1 MKRILICTALL
12 LSSLLLYAAGP
23 EKEPY
28 FCTRPGTKLYYERT
42 KAGTTKLTQ
51 TTLFEI
57 ESAEPSAKGRTIHY
71 AVTMAKAS
79 GRELMGGRALQTTYI
94 SPNGDTSLDFGE
106 TVKGFVRNMFP
117 SAKIEVSSSEALL
130 PVNMQP
136 GDTLSEI
143 HSTVKVMGIN
153 AYFHVTG
160 RKVLRRETVTTP
172 AGTFDCMV
180 VREFK
185 EEDAPLHH
193 TDNWLD
199 NYYVHGL
206 GYVRHDKYDK
216 NMHLLEREVLV
227 NIENPAS
234 SDARH

>member
-1 MKRILICTALL
+1 MKKNLICTVLL

-28 FCTRPGTKLYYERT
+28 FCTRPGTKLHYERY
-42 KAGTTKLTQ
+42 KAGTTKLLQ

-57 ESAEPSAKGRTIHY
+57 ESVKPSAKGRTVHY

-79 GRELMGGRALQTTYI
+79 GRELLGGRAPQTSYV
-94 SPNGDTSLDFGE
+94 SPEGDTSLDFGE
-106 TVKGFVRNMFP
+106 TVKGFIQNMFP
-117 SAKIEVSSSEALL
+117 SSKVEVTNSEALL

-136 GDTLSEI
+136 GDTLPEA
-143 HSTVKVMGIN
+143 HSTVKVMGIK

-160 RKVLRRETVTTP
+160 RKVLRRETITTP
-172 AGTFDCMV
+172 AGTFECMV

-199 NYYVHGL
+199 NYYVRGL

-216 NMHLLEREVLV
+216 NMRLLESEVLIR
-227 NIENPAS
+227 IEQPGQ
-234 SDARH
+234 

>member
-1 MKRILICTALL
+1 MKKILICTVLL

-28 FCTRPGTKLYYERT
+28 FCPRPGTILHYERY
-42 KAGTTKLTQ
+42 KAGTTKLLQ

-57 ESAEPSAKGRTIHY
+57 ESIQPSAKGRTVHY

-79 GRELMGGRALQTTYI
+79 GRELLGGRAPQTSYV
-94 SPNGDTSLDFGE
+94 SPKGDTSLDFGE
-106 TVKGFVRNMFP
+106 TVKGFIQNMFP
-117 SAKIEVSSSEALL
+117 SAKVEVTNSEALL
-130 PVNMQP
+130 PVDMQP
-136 GDTLSEI
+136 GDTLPEA
-143 HSTVKVMGIN
+143 HSTVKVVGIN
-153 AYFHVTG
+153 AHFHVTG
-160 RKVLRRETVTTP
+160 RKVLRRETITTP

-180 VREFK
+180 VRERK

-199 NYYVHGL
+199 NYYVRGL

-216 NMHLLEREVLV
+216 NMRLLESEVLV
-227 NIENPAS
+227 RIEQPGK
-234 SDARH
+234 